1 MITKIIFVLNLY
13 RLHKQIEMRSFALIL
28 LFYTTLEV
36 SSSKIDVDKDHP
48 DLIKRLPGVKTFK
61 DFKMYSGY
69 LHARETK
76 KKFFYWFFSFFKNF
90 FIILTFEDYFIN
102 FHLKYFF

>member
-1 MITKIIFVLNLY
+1 
-13 RLHKQIEMRSFALIL
+13 MRSFALVL

-36 SSSKIDVDKDHP
+36 SFSQFDVNKDHP

-76 KKFFYWFFSFFKNF
+76 KKFFYWFLF
-90 FIILTFEDYFIN
+90 FIE
-102 FHLKYFF
+102 

>member
-1 MITKIIFVLNLY
+1 MKRRNLVFT
-13 RLHKQIEMRSFALIL
+13 I
-28 LFYTTLEV
+28 LFYATLEV
-36 SSSKIDVDKDHP
+36 SISQLDVDKDHP

-76 KKFFYWFFSFFKNF
+76 KKLFYWLLFFY
-90 FIILTFEDYFIN
+90 
-102 FHLKYFF
+102 